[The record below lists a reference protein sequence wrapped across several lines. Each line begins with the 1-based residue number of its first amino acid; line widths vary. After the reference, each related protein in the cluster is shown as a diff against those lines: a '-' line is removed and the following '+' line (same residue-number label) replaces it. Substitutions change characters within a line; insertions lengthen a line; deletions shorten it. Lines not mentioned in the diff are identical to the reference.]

1 MTARWRVE
9 LGEWKT
15 LAEQREAAYRL
26 LGQLVG
32 GSVVV
37 EHDASGAPFLPALPD
52 LHVSISHC
60 RKAVAVAVNEDAA
73 IGIDIESRRRVS
85 SGLVERVC
93 TAMEREAIE
102 AAADHEMEF
111 LRFWTCKEAVLKM
124 RRTGIRG
131 FGSMIDASSAADC
144 IVEQIG
150 CGCADVVAAVA
161 LAKV

>member
-1 MTARWRVE
+1 M
-9 LGEWKT
+9 
-15 LAEQREAAYRL
+15 
-26 LGQLVG
+26 
-32 GSVVV
+32 
-37 EHDASGAPFLPALPD
+37 PALPD

-73 IGIDIESRRRVS
+73 IGIDIESRRRVN

-144 IVEQIG
+144 IVEQID

>member
-32 GSVVV
+32 GSIVV

-111 LRFWTCKEAVLKM
+111 LRFW
-124 RRTGIRG
+124 RTGIRG

-144 IVEQIG
+144 IVEQID

-161 LAKV
+161 IAKV